1 MTCGVE
7 VAVAVGGAG
16 VLVLA
21 AAVGVETSGAG
32 VADGVGVAD
41 GRSAGNDV
49 KVGEGREMVGVLV
62 GLAVGLA
69 IATVAVAGGSIS
81 WAAKKK
87 AMATVKITT
96 ITTPAATAT
105 R

>member
-1 MTCGVE
+1 M
-7 VAVAVGGAG
+7 
-16 VLVLA
+16 
-21 AAVGVETSGAG
+21 
-32 VADGVGVAD
+32 
-41 GRSAGNDV
+41 
-49 KVGEGREMVGVLV
+49 GEGREMVGVLV
-62 GLAVGLA
+62 GLAVGL
-69 IATVAVAGGSIS
+69 TVATIAVAVVVGIS